1 MVGDVDGEN
10 ASTKIGLAVGSTVG
24 SREEADVVII
34 EGDLMV
40 LLMASNWV

>member
-24 SREEADVVII
+24 SREGADVVFI
-34 EGDLMV
+34 EGRSDGITDDIK
-40 LLMASNWV
+40 LL